1 MRFLNKTYQ
10 EACDMT
16 FREYS
21 FEIHAYRLR
30 DLDARQR
37 MHMQA
42 WVKQQVKSTKEV
54 GKKSV
59 PAFKNF
65 KEFFDYEKE
74 LREIEG
80 KKKDKTIVRL
90 ANLAARING

>member
-1 MRFLNKTYQ
+1 
-10 EACDMT
+10 MT

-30 DLDARQR
+30 DLDSRQR

-42 WVKQQVKSTKEV
+42 WVNQQAKSTKTV
-54 GKKSV
+54 GKNTV
-59 PAFKNF
+59 PFFKNF

-74 LREIEG
+74 LQEIEG
-80 KKKDKTIVRL
+80 KKKDETIVRL